1 MKENLKEKLKE
12 KLKEFACASWTASE
26 KTLLVADVLLVGI
39 LIGWLTSPF
48 RRKTG
53 RFCNNVYG
61 PQAADP
67 KSSGIEEE
75 EEEA

>member
-1 MKENLKEKLKE
+1 MKENLKKN
-12 KLKEFACASWTASE
+12 LKEFACANWTMPE

-53 RFCNNVYG
+53 WFCNNVFG
-61 PQAADP
+61 PQAADQ
-67 KSSGIEEE
+67 KSSGVDEE